1 MKVITRKYKLEK
13 WKAIITNQMASGLT
27 AAEYCRQ
34 EDLPISTFFYWKRTI
49 RQELIAQM
57 DTQVSKPAIVEVPL
71 TVSGTSLEEA
81 PPASPATPIE
91 QNKLTTDMRKAIN
104 GLAEIVQNQYN
115 LNPYESAAFLFCGR
129 KADRMKCLYWDG
141 TGFLLLYKRLEN
153 GQYQWPKTAHEVRS
167 ISEQQLRWLLEG
179 LVIDQPK
186 AVREVHP
193 TRVN

>member
-71 TVSGTSLEEA
+71 TVSDTPLEEA
-81 PPASPATPIE
+81 QPAPPIE
-91 QNKLTTDMRKAIN
+91 QNKLTLKWASVTLEVYPDTPQK
-104 GLAEIVQNQYN
+104 
-115 LNPYESAAFLFCGR
+115 
-129 KADRMKCLYWDG
+129 
-141 TGFLLLYKRLEN
+141 LLRETLQSL
-153 GQYQWPKTAHEVRS
+153 QEVFPCS
-167 ISEQQLRWLLEG
+167 
-179 LVIDQPK
+179 
-186 AVREVHP
+186 
-193 TRVN
+193 

>member
-1 MKVITRKYKLEK
+1 MLVNQVLADRVF
-13 WKAIITNQMASGLT
+13 IICG
-27 AAEYCRQ
+27 
-34 EDLPISTFFYWKRTI
+34 K
-49 RQELIAQM
+49 
-57 DTQVSKPAIVEVPL
+57 
-71 TVSGTSLEEA
+71 
-81 PPASPATPIE
+81 
-91 QNKLTTDMRKAIN
+91 TDMRKAIN

-141 TGFLLLYKRLEN
+141 NGFLLLYKRLEN
-153 GQYQWPKTAHEVRS
+153 GQYQWPKTANEVRS

-179 LVIDQPK
+179 LAIDQPR

>member
-71 TVSGTSLEEA
+71 TVSETPLEEA
-81 PPASPATPIE
+81 QPAPPIE
-91 QNKLTTDMRKAIN
+91 QNKLTLKWASVTLEVYPDTPQK
-104 GLAEIVQNQYN
+104 
-115 LNPYESAAFLFCGR
+115 
-129 KADRMKCLYWDG
+129 
-141 TGFLLLYKRLEN
+141 LLRETLQSL
-153 GQYQWPKTAHEVRS
+153 QEVFPCS
-167 ISEQQLRWLLEG
+167 
-179 LVIDQPK
+179 
-186 AVREVHP
+186 
-193 TRVN
+193 